1 MSVRFQFAK
10 LQQHILLYGI
20 CLSTTMYDTIVFM
33 SIAEPCMLGDR
44 RTIMIVIIIIL
55 FAHGCTV
62 YVELAQVHPIKY
74 LVPKNF

>member
-1 MSVRFQFAK
+1 MSVRLQFAK

-20 CLSTTMYDTIVFM
+20 CLSTTMHDTIVFM

-44 RTIMIVIIIIL
+44 RTIIIIIL
-55 FAHGCTV
+55 FAHGCTP

-74 LVPKNF
+74 LVPTNF